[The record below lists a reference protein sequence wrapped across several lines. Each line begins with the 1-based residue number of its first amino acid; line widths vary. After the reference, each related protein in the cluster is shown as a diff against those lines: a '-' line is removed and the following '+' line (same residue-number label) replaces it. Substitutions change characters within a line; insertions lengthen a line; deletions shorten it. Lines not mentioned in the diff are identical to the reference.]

1 MCNINSIEVVKVSQ
15 IKELVEQTGELFEQQ
30 YFTIAERQMSKI
42 SANSMQYFASR
53 LAAKTAVLKI
63 LDLEENWHS
72 LWHDIE
78 IQRLSKGEPTVVL
91 SARGQEIA
99 AALGIDRWLLSISH
113 TPCYA
118 AASAIA
124 ISGFEAYSNF
134 QLPEPQIYRLKRKAL

>member
-1 MCNINSIEVVKVSQ
+1 MCSINSVEVVKVSQ
-15 IKELVEQTGELFEQQ
+15 IKEFVEQIGERFEQQ
-30 YFTIAERQMSKI
+30 YFTVIERQMSKT

-63 LDLEENWHS
+63 LDLEENWHF

-78 IQRLSKGEPTVVL
+78 IQQLSRGEPTIVL

-99 AALGIDRWLLSISH
+99 AKLGIDRWLLSISH
-113 TPCYA
+113 TSCYA

-124 ISGFEAYSNF
+124 ISGFEADSNF
-134 QLPEPQIYRLKRKAL
+134 Q